1 MKVCVVC
8 DVLGR
13 ENNGTTIAA
22 MNLIRSLKSKGH
34 TVNVVCPDEDRRGQE
49 GFYVVPRLHLGPFD
63 SYVAKNGVVLAK
75 ADKRI
80 IGEAMEGAD
89 AVHVMMAFALG
100 KAAAKMA
107 KQRGIALTAGFHCQ
121 AENFTGHIFMRDVPL
136 ANRITYKVFYKRLYK
151 RCDMIHYPTQ
161 FMRDTF
167 EKVVGKTSG
176 TVISNGVN
184 RRFTPGEGE
193 SRQPGHYTVLYTGRY
208 GPEKSHDLLLKGIAL
223 SRHVKDIDL
232 ILAGAGPKEQE
243 IKKLVKKLGIP
254 MPTMRFFGREEMP
267 DVIRSADLYVHPA
280 EIELESIACLEA
292 IACGVVP
299 LISNSPRSAA
309 GGFALSEKNLFQY
322 DDPSDLAQKLDWW
335 LEHPEEKRA
344 CSRQYAGYAERF
356 DFDRCMDEMEKMI
369 LSAVEAN
376 RHGS

>member
-34 TVNVVCPDEDRRGQE
+34 TVNVVCPDDDRRGQE
-49 GFYVVPRLHLGPFD
+49 GFYVVPRLHLGPID
-63 SYVAKNGVVLAK
+63 RYVAKNGVVLAK